1 MINRTIQKNE
11 RDAAPPPYNPMTSL
25 DQRLYAWLQEAD
37 EQRFEQVFCDYFSLA
52 YPALIRRLSRLSN
65 WDVSD
70 LEEIAQDALLR
81 FFERAGHGR
90 RDAAAALAGTLARIR
105 PPDLGSFNVRQVL
118 AWTGAVA
125 EFRARTITFRLPL
138 AEPRIDASWKQAIR
152 DLAAEITPLQRRG
165 WQHIDVV
172 RIALNWSGDADPG
185 PAESLAAAIEART
198 PEAAAAEATL
208 PGTIS
213 FVDDTCTVITLL
225 PRLRVPTNSYLFEIA
240 TTIYFD
246 ACRSRGRQKRGGRL
260 PDPAHAVNEPAGED
274 MWAHPLEQL
283 LREPDDDCED
293 AVEVGETWGRQ
304 PELLAPSGGG
314 QSAADEAQRY
324 EDEQFME
331 RFYDYLR
338 EPVDRAMAAYEA
350 ARTKGRGAA
359 ERRRLDSLTH
369 KFSRTEAVL
378 RALGEGYTQEQ
389 TAQRLGISR
398 NQVKYVVELIQEAL
412 ARFSSISLRGVDV
425 AGQSAPGVESHVR

>member
-1 MINRTIQKNE
+1 
-11 RDAAPPPYNPMTSL
+11 
-25 DQRLYAWLQEAD
+25 
-37 EQRFEQVFCDYFSLA
+37 
-52 YPALIRRLSRLSN
+52 
-65 WDVSD
+65 
-70 LEEIAQDALLR
+70 
-81 FFERAGHGR
+81 
-90 RDAAAALAGTLARIR
+90 
-105 PPDLGSFNVRQVL
+105 
-118 AWTGAVA
+118 
-125 EFRARTITFRLPL
+125 
-138 AEPRIDASWKQAIR
+138 
-152 DLAAEITPLQRRG
+152 
-165 WQHIDVV
+165 
-172 RIALNWSGDADPG
+172 
-185 PAESLAAAIEART
+185 
-198 PEAAAAEATL
+198 
-208 PGTIS
+208 
-213 FVDDTCTVITLL
+213 VITLL